1 MRISAKL
8 HTEDERLHAD
18 FHATVQV
25 GGGLSLGHALMWDKQ
40 GRLAV
45 QVAEEAEA
53 YNTLPI
59 TAAAVYAELGN
70 IEVLL
75 GTISGLCQAELHDAR
90 QPQAGLRRHKAGN
103 GTTSR
108 RCREDIRS
116 QV

>member
-18 FHATVQV
+18 FQATVQV
-25 GGGLSLGHALMWDKQ
+25 GGFSLGHALMWDKQ

-45 QVAEEAEA
+45 QVAEEAETD
-53 YNTLPI
+53 NTLPI

-75 GTISGLCQAELHDAR
+75 GTI
-90 QPQAGLRRHKAGN
+90 
-103 GTTSR
+103 
-108 RCREDIRS
+108 
-116 QV
+116 

>member
-25 GGGLSLGHALMWDKQ
+25 GGDFSLGHALMWDKQ

-45 QVAEEAEA
+45 QVADEAD
-53 YNTLPI
+53 NTLPI
-59 TAAAVYAELGN
+59 TAAAVYAKLGN

-75 GTISGLCQAELHDAR
+75 GTI
-90 QPQAGLRRHKAGN
+90 
-103 GTTSR
+103 
-108 RCREDIRS
+108 
-116 QV
+116 

>member
-18 FHATVQV
+18 FQATVQV

-45 QVAEEAEA
+45 QVADEAEA
-53 YNTLPI
+53 DNTLPI
-59 TAAAVYAELGN
+59 TAAAVYAKLGN

-75 GTISGLCQAELHDAR
+75 GTISGLCQAELYDAGQLETR
-90 QPQAGLRRHKAGN
+90 LRWHQDRN
-103 GTTSR
+103 GTSAC
-108 RCREDIRS
+108 RCTGNFRH
-116 QV
+116 

>member
-18 FHATVQV
+18 FQATVQV

-40 GRLAV
+40 GRLA
-45 QVAEEAEA
+45 EAEA
-53 YNTLPI
+53 DNTLPI

-75 GTISGLCQAELHDAR
+75 GTI
-90 QPQAGLRRHKAGN
+90 
-103 GTTSR
+103 
-108 RCREDIRS
+108 
-116 QV
+116 